1 MITNAVASE
10 QVKSN
15 EQLRPP
21 SPATGALMPIIVVP
35 GSPYPPNAVANIR
48 VKSKTALRP
57 PSPARQ
63 ELMPNE
69 RVPGSLFQQ
78 RGDSND

>member
-1 MITNAVASE
+1 
-10 QVKSN
+10 
-15 EQLRPP
+15 
-21 SPATGALMPIIVVP
+21 MPIIVVP